1 MSDKRYEILKPLK
14 NQIYLDN
21 KTILETLEISL
32 SHSTKHINY
41 FNYKE
46 EKAGWYLHFSPI
58 HIENHD
64 GWQSR
69 QTQLFHDRSFKMF
82 CNEASRFSKT
92 RFEKLKKVLDENID
106 KIVELYDNQENS
118 KLFWLIQEKFG
129 EIK

>member
-14 NQIYLDN
+14 NQIYMN
-21 KTILETLEISL
+21 NSTVLETLEISL
-32 SHSTKHINY
+32 SHSLKNINY
-41 FNYKE
+41 YNNQE
-46 EKAGWYLHFSPI
+46 EKSGWYLHFSPI
-58 HIENHD
+58 HIETHD

-82 CNEASRFSKT
+82 CNEASRFSQK
-92 RFEKLKKVLDENID
+92 RFDKLKKVLDENVD

-118 KLFWLIQEKFG
+118 KLFWFINEKFG

>member
-21 KTILETLEISL
+21 KTVLETLEISL
-32 SHSTKHINY
+32 AHNTKRVNY
-41 FNYKE
+41 YNYKE

-58 HIENHD
+58 HIETYD

-69 QTQLFHDRSFKMF
+69 QTQLFHDRSFKIF
-82 CNEASRFSKT
+82 CNEASRFSKQ
-92 RFEKLKKVLDENID
+92 RFDKLKKVLDENVD
-106 KIVELYDNQENS
+106 KITELYDNQENS

-129 EIK
+129 EVK

>member
-21 KTILETLEISL
+21 NTVLETLEISL
-32 SHSTKHINY
+32 SHTLNHVNY

-58 HIENHD
+58 HVENKD

-69 QTQLFHDRSFKMF
+69 QTQLFHERSFKVF
-82 CNEASRFSKT
+82 CNEASRFSKQ
-92 RFEKLKKVLDENID
+92 RFDKLKKVLDENAD
-106 KIVELYDNQENS
+106 NIVELYDNQENG

-129 EIK
+129 EVK

>member
-1 MSDKRYEILKPLK
+1 MSNKRYEILKPLK

-21 KTILETLEISL
+21 TTVLEILEISL

-41 FNYKE
+41 FNDKE
-46 EKAGWYLHFSPI
+46 EKSGWYLHFSPI

-69 QTQLFHDRSFKMF
+69 QTQLFHERSFKMF
-82 CNEASRFSKT
+82 CNKASRFSKQ
-92 RFEKLKKVLDENID
+92 RFDKLKKILDENID

-118 KLFWLIQEKFG
+118 KLFWFIKEKFG
-129 EIK
+129 EVK

>member
-32 SHSTKHINY
+32 SHTLQHVNY
-41 FNYKE
+41 YNYKE

-58 HIENHD
+58 HVENHD

-69 QTQLFHDRSFKMF
+69 QTQLFHERSFKMF
-82 CNEASRFSKT
+82 CNEASRFSKQ
-92 RFEKLKKVLDENID
+92 RFDKLKNPEKNLLLKKWTNYSLNVWLVV
-106 KIVELYDNQENS
+106 KELQ
-118 KLFWLIQEKFG
+118 KLMKS
-129 EIK
+129 